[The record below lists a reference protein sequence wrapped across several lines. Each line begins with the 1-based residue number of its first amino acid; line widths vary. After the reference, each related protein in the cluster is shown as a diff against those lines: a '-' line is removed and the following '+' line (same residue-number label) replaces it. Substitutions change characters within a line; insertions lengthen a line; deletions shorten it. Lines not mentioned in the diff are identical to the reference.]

1 MKKIIFILLAFPLFA
16 KAQEGSL
23 MVQGTAGNLFL
34 NHTAA
39 PKENFYSIG
48 RLYNISPKEIA
59 PFNNM
64 ALEKGFSIGQNLK
77 IPLKAENF
85 MQSNTVGAGEAAVPV
100 YHKVEPKETL
110 YQLSSRFNKVP
121 VASLKAWN
129 NLQDD
134 AVSPGQGL
142 IVGYLKVKKDL
153 SSLSQN
159 SVSMP
164 DVKSEPVVA
173 VVKEKT
179 SVKKEVEPK
188 PVVVKEAVKTP
199 IKEVIKPEVAAKEV
213 EKKVVAEKTAVQPK
227 KDPIVAKVEEEQV
240 TEETDAKDFK
250 GGVFKSLYN
259 NGGNEAAGT
268 AGVFKSTSGWED
280 GKYYCLHNEASQ
292 GTIVKITNKANGK
305 FIYAKVLD
313 VMPDLKQNNNLQI
326 RISNAAA
333 DILGAGLSNFEC
345 AVSY

>member
-1 MKKIIFILLAFPLFA
+1 MKKIIFILLALPLFA
-16 KAQEGSL
+16 DAQEGSL

-34 NHTAA
+34 NHIAVA
-39 PKENFYSIG
+39 KENFYSIG

-64 ALEKGFSIGQNLK
+64 ALEKGFSIGQSLK

-85 MQSNTVGAGEAAVPV
+85 IQTNSVAAEEAAVPV

-110 YQLSSRFNKVP
+110 YQLSTRFNKVP

-134 AVSPGQGL
+134 AVSLGQGL

-164 DVKSEPVVA
+164 AVKSEPI
-173 VVKEKT
+173 VKEKV

-188 PVVVKEAVKTP
+188 PAVKETVKAP
-199 IKEVIKPEVAAKEV
+199 IKEVVKPVAVVKEV
-213 EKKVVAEKTAVQPK
+213 SKPAVVEKVEPIK
-227 KDPIVAKVEEEQV
+227 KDPIITKVEEEPIS
-240 TEETDAKDFK
+240 EDADAKDFK
-250 GGVFKSLYN
+250 GGIFKSLYS
-259 NGGNEAAGT
+259 NGGNEASGT

-280 GKYYCLHNEASQ
+280 GKYYCLHNAASQ
-292 GTIVKITNKANGK
+292 GTIVKITNRANGK